1 MSSAALKL
9 GLALKA
15 RARARAE
22 RFGEIRDY
30 ARRFTSEPRYD
41 SPEAY
46 ALIVKWV
53 RARFEEA
60 GKRKAVLGVSGGV
73 DSSAVACV
81 LADALGPEHVVAFA
95 LPCGSNAADERD
107 AAALCKALDL
117 TLTRIDL
124 ASAFEV
130 LRQTLGGGGAAAEA
144 NLKVRLRTTALFH
157 QAAVHDALLVGTGDL
172 DEGFIGYFTKG
183 SSSDISVLAP
193 LHKSEVRRLL
203 KWALGRVDP
212 KLARR
217 LSRKA
222 AHAGLSPHTAEEEL
236 GVTYDVIE
244 RALEV
249 VARTCDALEAG
260 LVPRSVDEFA
270 EAFEASGL
278 SVAEFERVEA
288 LVHRARHKGRVPV
301 LWRRDPSLDGKP
313 ELEPW

>member
-1 MSSAALKL
+1 MASTGLKL

-22 RFGEIRDY
+22 RFGEIRDL
-30 ARRFTSEPRYD
+30 ARRFTALGRYD
-41 SPEAY
+41 TPEAY
-46 ALIVKWV
+46 AYLVKWV
-53 RARFEEA
+53 RARFAEA

-81 LADALGPEHVVAFA
+81 LQDALGPEHVLACA
-95 LPCGSNAADERD
+95 LPCGSNVADERD

-124 ASAFEV
+124 GPAFEA
-130 LRQTLGGGGAAAEA
+130 LRQTLAGGGAAAEA

-157 QAAVHDALLVGTGDL
+157 LAAVHDALVVGTGDL
-172 DEGFIGYFTKG
+172 DEGFIGYYTKG
-183 SSSDISVLAP
+183 SSSDISVLAA

-203 KWALGRVDP
+203 KWALGRLDP

-217 LSRKA
+217 LAMKP
-222 AHAGLSPHTAEEEL
+222 AHAGLGPHTAEQEL

-249 VARTCDALEAG
+249 VARSCDALEAG

-270 EAFEASGL
+270 EAFDASGL
-278 SVAEFERVEA
+278 TVQEFQRVEA
-288 LVHRARHKGRVPV
+288 LVHRARHKSRVPV
-301 LWRRDPSLDGKP
+301 LWRQDPAVRT
-313 ELEPW
+313 EFEPW